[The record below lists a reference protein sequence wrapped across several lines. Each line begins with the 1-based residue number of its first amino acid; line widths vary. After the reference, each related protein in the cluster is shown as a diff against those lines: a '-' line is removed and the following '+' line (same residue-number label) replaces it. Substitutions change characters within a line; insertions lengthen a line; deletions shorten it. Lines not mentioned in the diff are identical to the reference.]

1 MALRPSLIAVL
12 CGLLLGAG
20 CVSRTTER
28 TRRTGE
34 VLRGGADA
42 DGRVVTRDIIWFWEP
57 GFRRR

>member
-1 MALRPSLIAVL
+1 MALRQGVIAML

-20 CVSRTTER
+20 CISRTTSR
-28 TRRTGE
+28 VRRTGE

-57 GFRRR
+57 EFRRR